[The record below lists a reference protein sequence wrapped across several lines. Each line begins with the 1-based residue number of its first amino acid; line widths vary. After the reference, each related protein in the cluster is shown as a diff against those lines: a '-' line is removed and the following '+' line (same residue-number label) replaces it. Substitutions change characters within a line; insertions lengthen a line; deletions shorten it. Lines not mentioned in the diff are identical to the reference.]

1 MVEKEEERE
10 EKNADEEEKTA
21 EELLIVGE
29 EYLGEGKYEE
39 AIEVYKEIVKN
50 EPRFPTMAKACNDCG
65 AAYVSLEE
73 YEMAIGFFNAA
84 LNLRDYLMDEGI
96 STCYNL
102 GLLYRRMGDEEK
114 AEEYFKRGDMLK
126 EEHKRRDE
134 EAMRILSAG
143 MEEP

>member
-1 MVEKEEERE
+1 MVEKEEKE
-10 EKNADEEEKTA
+10 EKENEVEEEKTA
-21 EELLIVGE
+21 EELLTVGE

-39 AIEVYKEIVKN
+39 AIDVYKEIVKS
-50 EPRFPTMAKACNDCG
+50 EPRLPTLAKACNDCG

-126 EEHKRRDE
+126 QEHKRRDE
-134 EAMRILSAG
+134 EAMRILSAE
-143 MEEP
+143 MEES